1 MTAAKMTAPRARTL
15 GELLELP
22 GYAGRTP
29 FDGKIRL
36 VQDEVRENL
45 TRKLRSG
52 EELFPGVV
60 GYDDTVIPQL
70 VNALL
75 ARQNFILL
83 GLRGQAKS
91 RILRAI
97 TELLDDVV
105 PVIEGVD
112 MPDDPI
118 NPIGAEGKHLLEVH
132 GMELPIRWLPRA
144 DRYVEK
150 LATPDV
156 TVADL
161 IGDVD
166 PIKAARLGTSLGDTR
181 SMHFG
186 LLPRANRGIFAINEL
201 ADLAPKVQVAMFN
214 ILQEGDVQIKGYPI
228 RLELDVMLVFSANP
242 EDYTARGKIVTP
254 LKDRIG
260 SEIRT
265 HYPTD
270 VRLGMGIT
278 AQEAVKDDAVTVPG
292 FMAELIEEIAFQ
304 AREDGRVDKM
314 SGVSQRLPI
323 SLLEVAAANAERRS
337 LIGGDDA
344 VVRVS
349 DVYAGL
355 PAITGKM
362 ELEYEGELKG
372 ADNVAKE
379 VIRKAAGAV
388 YGRLCGSMDTQA
400 LEKWFEDGNVFRFP
414 QSGDSGAAMKA
425 TKEVPGLSD
434 IAAEVADSNSDAVRV
449 SAAEFVLEGLYGR
462 KKLSR
467 AEELYAAPEP
477 ETRQQRGGRWN

>member
-1 MTAAKMTAPRARTL
+1 MPHASTL
-15 GELLELP
+15 AELLQLP
-22 GYAGRTP
+22 EYQGRHP
-29 FDGKIRL
+29 FDGKSRR
-36 VQDEVRENL
+36 VQDEVRANL
-45 TRKLRSG
+45 VRKIRNG
-52 EELFPGVV
+52 EPLFPGIV
-60 GYDDTVIPQL
+60 GFEETVIPQL
-70 VNALL
+70 TNALL

-91 RILRAI
+91 RILRQI
-97 TELLDDVV
+97 TSLLDDVV
-105 PVIEGVD
+105 PAIDGNE
-112 MPDDPI
+112 MNDDPL
-118 NPIGAEGKHLLEVH
+118 NPISAEGKAMLEAH
-132 GMELPIRWLPRA
+132 GLELAVRWVKRD

-166 PIKAARLGTSLGDTR
+166 PIKAARLGTALGDVR

-186 LLPRANRGIFAINEL
+186 LLPRANRGVFAVNEL
-201 ADLAPKVQVAMFN
+201 ADLAPKVQVALFN

-265 HYPTD
+265 HYPKTVD
-270 VRLGMGIT
+270 LGMSIT
-278 AQEAVKDDAVTVPG
+278 AQEAYREGHVRVPS
-292 FMAELIEEIAFQ
+292 FVSELVEEIAFQ
-304 AREDGRVDKM
+304 AREDNRVDKL

-323 SLLEVAAANAERRS
+323 SLLELASANAEQRALRTQ
-337 LIGGDDA
+337 DEA

-355 PAITGKM
+355 PAITGKL

-372 ADNVAKE
+372 AENVARE
-379 VIRKAAGAV
+379 IIRKAAGAV
-388 YGRLCGSMDTQA
+388 YARRYASANTKDI
-400 LEKWFEDGNVFRFP
+400 EEWFESGNVFRVP
-414 QSGDSGAAMKA
+414 QEGDAGTAL
-425 TKEVPGLSD
+425 KEIKRVPGLAQF
-434 IAAEVADSNSDAVRV
+434 AAEVAEGSSDAQRLA
-449 SAAEFVLEGLYGR
+449 AAEFILEGLYGR

-467 AEELYAAPEP
+467 AEETYAAPEKEP
-477 ETRQQRGGRWN
+477 ARRAGRWN

>member
-1 MTAAKMTAPRARTL
+1 METQPRTL
-15 GELLELP
+15 GELIQTP
-22 GYAGRTP
+22 AYAGRKP
-29 FDGKIRL
+29 FDGQIRL
-36 VQDEVRENL
+36 VQDEVRSNL

-97 TELLDDVV
+97 TGLLDDFV
-105 PVIEGVD
+105 PVIAGVD
-112 MPDDPI
+112 MPDDPL
-118 NPIGAEGKHLLEVH
+118 NPVGAEGRHLLEAH
-132 GMELPIRWLPRA
+132 GLDLPIRWLPRA

-166 PIKAARLGTSLGDTR
+166 PIKAARLGTSLGDVR

-186 LLPRANRGIFAINEL
+186 LLPRANRGIFAVNEL
-201 ADLAPKVQVAMFN
+201 ADLAPKVQVALFN

-270 VRLGMGIT
+270 VRLGMDIT
-278 AQEAVKDDAVTVPG
+278 AQESVRDSSVIVPG
-292 FMAELIEEIAFQ
+292 FIAELIEEIAFQ

-323 SLLEVAAANAERRS
+323 SLMEVASANAERRH
-337 LIGGDDA
+337 LTAGDA
-344 VVRVS
+344 PVVRVS

-372 ADNVAKE
+372 ADNVARD

-388 YGRLCGSMDTQA
+388 FARNYGSANTRD
-400 LEKWFEDGNVFRFP
+400 LEKWFDSGNVFRFP
-414 QSGDSGAAMKA
+414 QGGDAAAALKA
-425 TKEVPGLSD
+425 AQQVPNLPEL
-434 IAAEVADSNSDAVRV
+434 AQEVAASPDDAVRAA
-449 SAAEFVLEGLYGR
+449 AAEFVLEGLYGR

-467 AEELYAAPEP
+467 AEEIYAAPEP
-477 ETRQQRGGRWN
+477 ELKQGRGGRWN

>member
-1 MTAAKMTAPRARTL
+1 MQQPQTL
-15 GELLELP
+15 GELLQLP
-22 GYAGRTP
+22 QYAGRKP
-29 FDGKIRL
+29 LDGHLRSVK
-36 VQDEVRENL
+36 DEVRENL
-45 TRKLRSG
+45 VRKLAAR
-52 EELFPGVV
+52 EPLFPGIV
-60 GYDDTVIPQL
+60 GFEDTVIPQL
-70 VNALL
+70 VGALL

-91 RILRAI
+91 RILRQI
-97 TELLDDVV
+97 TSLLDEWI
-105 PVIEGVD
+105 PAIASSELN
-112 MPDDPI
+112 DDPL
-118 NPIGAEGKHLLEVH
+118 NPLSAEGQHLLEVH
-132 GMELPIRWLPRA
+132 GLELPLRWVHR
-144 DRYVEK
+144 DERYVEK

-186 LLPRANRGIFAINEL
+186 LLPRANRGIFAVNEI
-201 ADLAPKVQVAMFN
+201 ADLAPKVQVALFN

-265 HYPTD
+265 HYPKSVEHAMD
-270 VRLGMGIT
+270 IT
-278 AQEAVKDDAVTVPG
+278 RQEAYLPPHVRVPS
-292 FMAELIEEIAFQ
+292 FVAELIEEIAFQ
-304 AREDGRVDKM
+304 AREDNRVDKL

-323 SLLEVAAANAERRS
+323 SLLELTAASAERR
-337 LIGGDDA
+337 LLAGGGEGEA
-344 VVRVS
+344 VARIV

-355 PAITGKM
+355 PAITGKL

-372 ADNVAKE
+372 ADVIAKE
-379 VIRKAAGAV
+379 LIRKAAGQV
-388 YGRLCGSMDTQA
+388 YSRRVRADTGD
-400 LEKWFEDGNVFRFP
+400 LEKWFEDGGVFRVRQDGP
-414 QSGDSGAAMKA
+414 PAEALREMRRL
-425 TKEVPGLSD
+425 PGLLD
-434 IAAEVADSNSDAVRV
+434 LAAELAEDASDASRLA
-449 SAAEFVLEGLYGR
+449 AAEFILEGLYGR

-467 AEELYAAPEP
+467 AEEMYAAPEAEAP
-477 ETRQQRGGRWN
+477 RRSGRWN

>member
-1 MTAAKMTAPRARTL
+1 MPHASTL
-15 GELLELP
+15 AELLQLP
-22 GYAGRTP
+22 EYTGRRP
-29 FDGKIRL
+29 FDGQSRK
-36 VQDEVRENL
+36 VQDEVRTNL
-45 TRKLRSG
+45 VRKLKNR
-52 EELFPGVV
+52 EPLFPGIVGFEESVV
-60 GYDDTVIPQL
+60 PQL

-97 TELLDDVV
+97 TTLLDEQV
-105 PVIEGVD
+105 PAIEHSE
-112 MPDDPI
+112 MNDDPL
-118 NPIGAEGKHLLEVH
+118 NPVSAEGRAMLETH
-132 GMELPIRWLPRA
+132 GLDLSIRWVRR
-144 DRYVEK
+144 DERYVEK

-166 PIKAARLGTSLGDTR
+166 PIKAARLGTALGDVR

-186 LLPRANRGIFAINEL
+186 LLPRANRGIFAVNEL
-201 ADLAPKVQVAMFN
+201 ADLAPKVQVALFN

-265 HYPTD
+265 HYPKT
-270 VRLGMGIT
+270 VELGMDIT
-278 AQEAVKDDAVTVPG
+278 AQEAYREEGVTVPS
-292 FMAELIEEIAFQ
+292 FVAELVEEIAFQ
-304 AREDGRVDKM
+304 AREDNRVDKL

-323 SLLEVAAANAERRS
+323 SLLEVTAANAEQRTLRS
-337 LIGGDDA
+337 GDEP
-344 VVRVS
+344 VVRIA
-349 DVYAGL
+349 DIYAGL

-372 ADNVAKE
+372 AENVARE
-379 VIRKAAGAV
+379 IIRKAAGAV
-388 YGRLCGSMDTQA
+388 FSRRYGSADTK
-400 LEKWFEDGNVFRFP
+400 EVEDWFEDGNVFRVP
-414 QSGDSGAAMKA
+414 QEGGAAEALGELRK
-425 TKEVPGLSD
+425 VPGLMD
-434 IAAEVADSNSDAVRV
+434 LAVAFAEGPSDAHRL
-449 SAAEFVLEGLYGR
+449 SSAEFVLEGLYGR
-462 KKLSR
+462 KRLSR
-467 AEELYAAPEP
+467 AEETYAAPEK
-477 ETRQQRGGRWN
+477 ETVKGRGGRWN

>member
-1 MTAAKMTAPRARTL
+1 MSRASTL
-15 GELLELP
+15 QELLTLP
-22 GYAGRTP
+22 EYQGRAP
-29 FDGKIRL
+29 FDGKSRR
-36 VQDEVRENL
+36 VQDEVRGNL
-45 TRKLRSG
+45 TRRLRNR
-52 EELFPGVV
+52 ETLFPGVV
-60 GYDDTVIPQL
+60 GYEDTVVPQL

-91 RILRAI
+91 RILRAV
-97 TELLDDVV
+97 TELLDETV
-105 PVIEGVD
+105 PAIEGSELN
-112 MPDDPI
+112 DDPL
-118 NPIGAEGKHLLEVH
+118 NPISAEGKAMLEAH
-132 GMELPIRWLPRA
+132 GLDLPIRWIAR
-144 DRYVEK
+144 DERYVEK

-166 PIKAARLGTSLGDTR
+166 PIKAARLGTALGDVR

-186 LLPRANRGIFAINEL
+186 LLPRANRGVFAVNEL
-201 ADLAPKVQVAMFN
+201 ADLAPKVQVALFN

-265 HYPTD
+265 HYPRT
-270 VRLGMGIT
+270 VELGMEIT
-278 AQEAVKDDAVTVPG
+278 AQEAEREAGVAVP
-292 FMAELIEEIAFQ
+292 ALLSELIEEIAFQ

-323 SLLEVAAANAERRS
+323 SLLELASANAEARALRS
-337 LIGGDDA
+337 GDTP

-355 PAITGKM
+355 PAITGKL

-372 ADNVAKE
+372 AENVARE

-388 YGRLCGSMDTQA
+388 YAKHYASANTGDT
-400 LEKWFEDGNVFRFP
+400 EKWFDDGNVFRVP
-414 QSGDSGAAMKA
+414 QDGKA
-425 TKEVPGLSD
+425 STALREIGKVPGLSAF
-434 IAAEVADSNSDAVRV
+434 AAEVAEDNTDEQRLA
-449 SAAEFVLEGLYGR
+449 AAEFILEGLYGR

-467 AEELYAAPEP
+467 AEESYAAAEP
-477 ETRQQRGGRWN
+477 ETVRRGGRWN

>member
-1 MTAAKMTAPRARTL
+1 MTAAQGQVRARTL
-15 GELLELP
+15 GELLQTPE
-22 GYAGRTP
+22 YRGRAP
-29 FDGKIRL
+29 FDGQRRT
-36 VQDEVRENL
+36 VQDEVRGNL

-60 GYDDTVIPQL
+60 GYDETVIPQL

-97 TELLDDVV
+97 TGLLDEVV
-105 PVIEGVD
+105 PVIDGVD
-112 MPDDPI
+112 MPDDPL
-118 NPIGAEGKHLLEVH
+118 NPIGAEGRHLLEVH
-132 GMELPIRWLPRA
+132 GLELPVRWLPRDA
-144 DRYVEK
+144 RYVEK

-186 LLPRANRGIFAINEL
+186 LLPRANRGIFAVNEL
-201 ADLAPKVQVAMFN
+201 ADLAPKVQVALFN

-270 VRLGMGIT
+270 VRLGMDIT
-278 AQEAVKDDAVTVPG
+278 AQEAVRAEGVTVPG
-292 FMAELIEEIAFQ
+292 FIAELVEEIAFQ

-323 SLLEVAAANAERRS
+323 SLMEVASANAERRG
-337 LIGGDDA
+337 LISGDA
-344 VVRVS
+344 PVVRVS
-349 DVYAGL
+349 DIYAGL

-372 ADNVAKE
+372 ADQVARD

-388 YGRLCGSMDTQA
+388 YARHYASANTRE

-414 QSGDSGAAMKA
+414 QSGDAGAALKA
-425 TKEVPGLSD
+425 ARAVPGLSD
-434 IAAEVADSNSDAVRV
+434 LAAEVAASPDDAVRV

-467 AEELYAAPEP
+467 AEETYAAPEP
-477 ETRQQRGGRWN
+477 EVRRERGGRWN

>member
-1 MTAAKMTAPRARTL
+1 MTAQTTAQPRARTL
-15 GELLELP
+15 GELLQTP
-22 GYAGRTP
+22 DYAGRTP
-29 FDGKIRL
+29 FDGQRRL
-36 VQDEVRENL
+36 VQDEVRDNL

-97 TELLDDVV
+97 TELLDPEV
-105 PVIEGVD
+105 PVIDGVD
-112 MPDDPI
+112 MPDDPL
-118 NPIGAEGKHLLEVH
+118 NPIGAEGQHLLEAH
-132 GMELPIRWLPRA
+132 GLDLPIRWLPRDA
-144 DRYVEK
+144 RYVEK

-186 LLPRANRGIFAINEL
+186 LLPRANRGIFAVNEL
-201 ADLAPKVQVAMFN
+201 ADLSPKVQVALFN

-270 VRLGMGIT
+270 IRLGMDIT
-278 AQEAVKDDAVTVPG
+278 AQEAAKEEGVVVPP
-292 FMAELIEEIAFQ
+292 FIAELIEDIAFQ
-304 AREDGRVDKM
+304 AREDGRIDKL

-323 SLLEVAAANAERRS
+323 SLMELACANAERRS
-337 LIGGDDA
+337 LVSGDA
-344 VVRVS
+344 PVVRVT

-372 ADNVAKE
+372 ADNVAKDL
-379 VIRKAAGAV
+379 IRKAAGAAYARS
-388 YGRLCGSMDTQA
+388 YGSADTRE
-400 LEKWFEDGNVFRFP
+400 LEKWFDQGNVFRFP
-414 QSGDSGAAMKA
+414 QGGDAAAAVKA
-425 TKEVPGLSD
+425 SSEVPGLSD
-434 IAAEVADSNSDAVRV
+434 FAAQVAQSSDDAVRV
-449 SAAEFVLEGLYGR
+449 SAAEFILEGLYGR

-477 ETRQQRGGRWN
+477 ELKRERGGRWN

>member
-1 MTAAKMTAPRARTL
+1 MTVTAKARTL
-15 GELLELP
+15 GELLQTPE
-22 GYAGRTP
+22 YAGRTP
-29 FDGKIRL
+29 FDGRVRL

-45 TRKLRSG
+45 TRKLRAG

-97 TELLDDVV
+97 TELLDPEV
-105 PVIEGVD
+105 PVIAGAD
-112 MPDDPI
+112 MPDDPL
-118 NPIGAEGKHLLEVH
+118 NPVGAEGRHLLEAH
-132 GMELPIRWLPRA
+132 GLELPIRWLPRA
-144 DRYVEK
+144 ERYVEK

-161 IGDVD
+161 VGDVD
-166 PIKAARLGTSLGDTR
+166 PIKAARLGTSLGDVR

-186 LLPRANRGIFAINEL
+186 LLPRANRGIFAVNEL
-201 ADLAPKVQVAMFN
+201 ADLAPKVQVALFN

-270 VRLGMGIT
+270 VGLGMAIT
-278 AQEAVKDDAVTVPG
+278 EQEAVRDPSVTVPP

-304 AREDGRVDKM
+304 AREDGRVDKL

-323 SLLEVAAANAERRS
+323 SLMEVAAANAERRS
-337 LIGGDDA
+337 LTGGDA
-344 VVRVS
+344 PVVRVS

-372 ADNVAKE
+372 ADNVARD

-388 YGRLCGSMDTQA
+388 YARRYGSANTRE
-400 LEKWFEDGNVFRFP
+400 LEKWFENGNVFRFP
-414 QSGDSGAAMKA
+414 QGGDSREALQA
-425 TKEVPGLSD
+425 TQEVPGLTD
-434 IAAEVADSNSDAVRV
+434 LAAEVAASADDAVRA